1 MIVCRET
8 YRPCTYSAIGGAGK
22 GRDMFTGRRN
32 SASCKVHPGCECVIV
47 SPLQAALSDGG
58 QVGSMK
64 SPARGHPQIPQ
75 GTNWAICNPAWP
87 REDQKSDSAFLS
99 LPMEFSTAKTLA
111 IGPFWTRS
119 HPGNKWRKQG
129 PMDGIP
135 SPSAWCTSQGAE
147 EVSLQAPLPPWGRSN
162 PLVTLVPPCT

>member
-32 SASCKVHPGCECVIV
+32 SASCKVHPGCKCVIV

-75 GTNWAICNPAWP
+75 GTNWAVSTQLDSEKIRSQTLHSFRYQWSFLWLRHWLSDLSGQGVILGTSGGSRDQWMTFLLRLPGAHP
-87 REDQKSDSAFLS
+87 RGQKKCLSKHLFL
-99 LPMEFSTAKTLA
+99 
-111 IGPFWTRS
+111 
-119 HPGNKWRKQG
+119 PGAG
-129 PMDGIP
+129 VIP
-135 SPSAWCTSQGAE
+135 
-147 EVSLQAPLPPWGRSN
+147 L
-162 PLVTLVPPCT
+162 